1 MQSFCGILYANK
13 NSAESAESAVN
24 TVSRMDDA
32 GAEAVC
38 IAAWPSAWSAISDAL
53 INAGHWSS
61 RIYWRDFTQPCSFW
75 RAVSECEW
83 FAGGRACLIARA
95 DEEFDVDLWPLANR
109 FADNDWKG
117 CVVALA
123 PHEKADVR
131 VARKADLSR
140 SSSPT
145 RWIERFSSMPTANAK
160 FVSGDH
166 LLTGVGIYDGQL
178 WDVLGRMNSVQLQD
192 DLSVPHAYLHDR
204 SLDFLEINA
213 GYKRV

>member
-1 MQSFCGILYANK
+1 MQSFCGIIYAMRDVDHRRAK
-13 NSAESAESAVN
+13 SIAL
-24 TVSRMDDA
+24 RMFTA

-38 IAAWPSAWSAISDAL
+38 FATNESKNPPDVFGRAYHRRISSWMGFWPAIA
-53 INAGHWSS
+53 
-61 RIYWRDFTQPCSFW
+61 
-75 RAVSECEW
+75 ECEW

-123 PHEKADVR
+123 PYEKADVR

-160 FVSGDH
+160 FATGDH

-178 WDVLGRMNSVQLQD
+178 WELLGRMRDEKLED

-213 GYKRV
+213 GYKQV

>member
-1 MQSFCGILYANK
+1 MQSFCGIVYANK
-13 NSAESAESAVN
+13 DSAESADTAVN
-24 TVSRMDDA
+24 TVSRMDEA

-53 INAGHWSS
+53 IKAGHWSS
-61 RIYWRDFTQPCSFW
+61 RIYWRDLTQPCSFW

-123 PHEKADVR
+123 PYEKSRDVR
-131 VARKADLSR
+131 VARKVHF
-140 SSSPT
+140 SPAPN
-145 RWIERFSSMPTANAK
+145 RWIERFETVMTVDTK
-160 FVSGDH
+160 FSRGDSF
-166 LLTGVGIYDGQL
+166 LTGVGIYDGQL
-178 WDVLGRMNSVQLQD
+178 WDALGRMRDEKLED
-192 DLSVPHAYLHDR
+192 DLSIPHAYLHDR
-204 SLDFLEINA
+204 SLDFLEIDCA
-213 GYKRV
+213 LKRQ